1 VVTLA
6 PTPVRLERDAAAA
19 RKARSARTARTART
33 ARVAKLSRPRQ
44 AWWQWLDFDCK
55 LMAQVWSICCAQIL
69 VLAIG
74 GLVIH
79 ASAASPY

>member
-1 VVTLA
+1 MVTLA
-6 PTPVRLERDAAAA
+6 PAHAAGLEREAAAA
-19 RKARSARTARTART
+19 RKAREVRAARAARAVRTAG
-33 ARVAKLSRPRQ
+33 PRR
-44 AWWQWLDFDCK
+44 AWWQWLDFDSK

-69 VLAIG
+69 ILAIG

>member
-1 VVTLA
+1 VHVVTLA
-6 PTPVRLERDAAAA
+6 PAHSVGLERDAAAA
-19 RKARSARTARTART
+19 RKARDVRAARAVRRAQ
-33 ARVAKLSRPRQ
+33 PRR
-44 AWWQWLDFDCK
+44 AWWQWLDFDSK

-69 VLAIG
+69 ILAIG

>member
-1 VVTLA
+1 MR
-6 PTPVRLERDAAAA
+6 PVSNATRRQPEGPQRPGDASCRD
-19 RKARSARTARTART
+19 RE
-33 ARVAKLSRPRQ
+33 PRR
-44 AWWQWLDFDCK
+44 AWWQWLDFDSK

-69 VLAIG
+69 ILAVG

>member
-1 VVTLA
+1 MVTLA
-6 PTPVRLERDAAAA
+6 PTHSVGLERNARAA
-19 RKARSARTARTART
+19 RATHATKPAKPRRT
-33 ARVAKLSRPRQ
+33 
-44 AWWQWLDFDCK
+44 WWQWLDFDSK
-55 LMAQVWSICCAQIL
+55 LMAQVWVICCTQIL